1 MEGIIDR
8 VDLYEKDGVRY
19 VRVVDYKTGAKEFRL
34 SDIWQGL
41 NIQMLLY
48 LFALKNNVG
57 DRYGGSMTPAGVL
70 YLPSDPKPA
79 ESEKDAKK
87 IFRMNG
93 LLLDDAEALAAM
105 EEKGEGVYIPTSL
118 KKDGWDGRNL
128 ASAALFGQI
137 ERRIG
142 EIVTDM
148 ATELRNGNVDA
159 VPAQKGSEPEACR
172 YCDYRAVCSA
182 ERVSRVRE
190 IKSLDVKKMLLAQQE
205 SEEADNG

>member
-1 MEGIIDR
+1 
-8 VDLYEKDGVRY
+8 
-19 VRVVDYKTGAKEFRL
+19 
-34 SDIWQGL
+34 
-41 NIQMLLY
+41 
-48 LFALKNNVG
+48 
-57 DRYGGSMTPAGVL
+57 
-70 YLPSDPKPA
+70 
-79 ESEKDAKK
+79 
-87 IFRMNG
+87 
-93 LLLDDAEALAAM
+93 M